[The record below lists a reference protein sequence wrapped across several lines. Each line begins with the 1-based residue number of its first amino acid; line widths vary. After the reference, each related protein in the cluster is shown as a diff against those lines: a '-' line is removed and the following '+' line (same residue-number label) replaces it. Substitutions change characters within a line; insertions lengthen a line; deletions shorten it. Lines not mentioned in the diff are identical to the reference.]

1 VEKNEQG
8 LGDFLVVEVE
18 VSLILDV
25 FTLKP
30 EKLLVL
36 LEPPVPGASFSEE
49 IQLLLHRGEFH
60 TSRQA
65 ISHKY
70 EL

>member
-36 LEPPVPGASFSEE
+36 LEPPVSGASFSEE
-49 IQLLLHRGEFH
+49 IQLLLHRGEFR